1 MPNTVW
7 ASDPLTSFPSRVA
20 NRYLL
25 TELSLFASGNES
37 SVMRLRLA
45 TPLGEDV
52 GGSLAQTVVAN
63 GNEETMERS
72 VRNNHAAAI
81 DERTTASLSFAFF
94 DDTADGAKVSRE
106 AANRFIG
113 RLLHAPPNN
122 KPPPLER
129 G

>member
-1 MPNTVW
+1 
-7 ASDPLTSFPSRVA
+7 
-20 NRYLL
+20 
-25 TELSLFASGNES
+25 
-37 SVMRLRLA
+37 MRLRLA

-94 DDTADGAKVSRE
+94 DDTADAKVSEE

>member
-1 MPNTVW
+1 MTGNTSGMVFGSLPMPNTVW

-37 SVMRLRLA
+37 SVKRLRLA

-72 VRNNHAAAI
+72 
-81 DERTTASLSFAFF
+81 ERA
-94 DDTADGAKVSRE
+94 
-106 AANRFIG
+106 
-113 RLLHAPPNN
+113 
-122 KPPPLER
+122 
-129 G
+129 